1 MLLNVSV
8 ENYKSFN
15 QKEELSLISS
25 SKIHKNADHKTK
37 IGKTY
42 VLKNAAIYGANASG
56 KSNFIK
62 TINFMQ
68 KVLYEGLTVNTVND
82 FCRTNK
88 ENRDKESIFEIQ
100 FTVNNKFYE

>member
-15 QKEELSLISS
+15 RKEELSLISS

-42 VLKNAAIYGANASG
+42 VLKNGSSNIEMG
-56 KSNFIK
+56 KK
-62 TINFMQ
+62 
-68 KVLYEGLTVNTVND
+68 KV
-82 FCRTNK
+82 
-88 ENRDKESIFEIQ
+88 
-100 FTVNNKFYE
+100 

>member
-42 VLKNAAIYGANASG
+42 VLKNAAI
-56 KSNFIK
+56 
-62 TINFMQ
+62 
-68 KVLYEGLTVNTVND
+68 
-82 FCRTNK
+82 
-88 ENRDKESIFEIQ
+88 
-100 FTVNNKFYE
+100 